1 MLFVLDLLA
10 LNGYGVIAIFRWFG
24 LLNMKTKYMSK
35 MHFLRFSLT
44 GQRFLL
50 RNVDYARFT

>member
-1 MLFVLDLLA
+1 
-10 LNGYGVIAIFRWFG
+10 
-24 LLNMKTKYMSK
+24 MKTKYMSK